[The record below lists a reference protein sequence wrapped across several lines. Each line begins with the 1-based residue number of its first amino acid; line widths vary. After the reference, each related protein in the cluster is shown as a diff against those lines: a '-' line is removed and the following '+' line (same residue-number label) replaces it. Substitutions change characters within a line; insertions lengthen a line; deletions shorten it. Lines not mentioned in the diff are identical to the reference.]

1 MLEATVLAAGGC
13 VDEVEGRKRFPV
25 AFEVGI
31 APPLA
36 MLAVVAAIDIDVGL
50 GMFDVLLNID
60 ALAGVVTFVVV
71 LRKPIT

>member
-1 MLEATVLAAGGC
+1 MVEAAVPVAGGC
-13 VDEVEGRKRFPV
+13 VDEVAEEIPRFPV

-36 MLAVVAAIDIDVGL
+36 MLVAVATVDTDVGL
-50 GMFDVLLNID
+50 GIFDVLLYID

-71 LRKPIT
+71 LR